1 MPRRKQIDGQL
12 SLDFSAIPEEK
23 VVQKKI
29 DRKTTVPIQECTKT
43 EKKDYKECYNKA
55 VALTKERGTAHLG
68 MFMRVFHISAMESLK
83 IIEDMEHSG
92 LIEHSGRIRNPGSGG
107 QKKGLGYDKTRR
119 N

>member
-12 SLDFSAIPEEK
+12 SLDFSAMPEEK
-23 VVQKKI
+23 IVQKKI
-29 DRKTTVPIQECTKT
+29 DRKTTVSIQECTKT
-43 EKKDYKECYNKA
+43 EKKDYKECYNNA

-83 IIEDMEHSG
+83 IIEDMERSG

-107 QKKGLGYDKTRR
+107 QKKGAWL
-119 N
+119 

>member
-12 SLDFSAIPEEK
+12 SLDFSAMPEEK
-23 VVQKKI
+23 IVRKKIVQKKI

-43 EKKDYKECYNKA
+43 EKKDYKECYTKA

-83 IIEDMEHSG
+83 IIEDMERSG

-107 QKKGLGYDKTRR
+107 QKKGAWL
-119 N
+119 

>member
-12 SLDFSAIPEEK
+12 SLDFSAMPEEK
-23 VVQKKI
+23 IVQKKI
-29 DRKTTVPIQECTKT
+29 DRKTTVPIQECIKT

-68 MFMRVFHISAMESLK
+68 MFMRVFHISAMESSK
-83 IIEDMEHSG
+83 IIEDMERSG

-107 QKKGLGYDKTRR
+107 QKKGAWL
-119 N
+119 